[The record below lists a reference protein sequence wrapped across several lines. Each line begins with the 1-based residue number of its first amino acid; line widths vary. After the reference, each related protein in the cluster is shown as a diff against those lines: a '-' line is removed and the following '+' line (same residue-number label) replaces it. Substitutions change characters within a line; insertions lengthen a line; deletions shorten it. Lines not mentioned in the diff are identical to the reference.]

1 MSLHAVRVYR
11 GFVVLWHWRN
21 INVMFICIQFS
32 MWPSICRSGVQ
43 ACLCVCTRVPVLPT
57 DDTPMTNL
65 TSCWNFELRVDVV
78 AATARVGWLLEKWF
92 IFYCKTELSRRVV
105 VVIELN
111 VFQHLR
117 TIFKEFSS
125 TFFHFLLLVAC
136 APCDSLAANQK
147 IRKFSVRIT
156 WMTFRTIAGHSRSGQ
171 TVRICCRIV
180 YA

>member
-21 INVMFICIQFS
+21 FNVMFICIQFS
-32 MWPSICRSGVQ
+32 MWPSICRSGVFVCVH
-43 ACLCVCTRVPVLPT
+43 ACASVANRWHSDDEFDIMLEFRIAGRRGCCHSSCRLITRK
-57 DDTPMTNL
+57 MIH
-65 TSCWNFELRVDVV
+65 F
-78 AATARVGWLLEKWF
+78 LLQNRIVEGMN
-92 IFYCKTELSRRVV
+92 VV

-117 TIFKEFSS
+117 TIYKEFSS

-156 WMTFRTIAGHSRSGQ
+156 WMTFRTMAGHSRSGQ